1 MLSLFSKQDI
11 IKAYMD
17 KKHADCEDK
26 IWKIGMSDESESQQE
41 KRIRDLVQKDFA
53 EEFKAIGLSIDDYFD
68 ELNDDD
74 FASEDYTPVEFFNDI
89 LDRVPNRSEERSREE
104 FFDRY
109 CAGLATDFD
118 KGNMHGYG
126 VKLEIDDVIPMYDF
140 ESDDWADKN
149 IENVVKYNTKSLNEV
164 MRGLGHE
171 EFPETAEIETKLNI
185 RNFCDLDTGDETLD
199 DLGVVVATSGNQ
211 QFEDLGN
218 GKVLV
223 KTKLH
228 GASYGYPF
236 SCDNKSQDFLIY
248 INSEFEHTL
257 TLDQKIIDELIKMQ
271 DVSMYSRERRNR

>member
-68 ELNDDD
+68 ELDDDD